1 MREVIEAMHKT
12 FLQHSRLDSKLSSQ
26 ERIWYELAKGGYTAE
41 DVDIFCRYILHENSQ
56 QEEQRYKR
64 RFHIPRMFGDIG
76 EFDADLSLAKAWY
89 RNRRL
94 PPTARE
100 QALEDLRPT
109 VDPELDP
116 TRLRPPQRA
125 EDLSQEVI
133 NKLIEA
139 QKEKLRKEGIRTV

>member
-1 MREVIEAMHKT
+1 MRPVIEAMHAI

-26 ERIWYELAKGGYTAE
+26 ERIWYELAKAGYTAE

-56 QEEQRYKR
+56 QEDPRYKR
-64 RFHIPRMFGDIG
+64 RFHIPKMFGNIED
-76 EFDADLSLAKAWY
+76 FDADLGLAKAWY

-100 QALEDLRPT
+100 QALQDLRPS

-116 TRLRPPQRA
+116 ARLRPPQRA

-133 NKLIEA
+133 NKLINAE
-139 QKEKLRKEGIRTV
+139 KERLRREGIRTV